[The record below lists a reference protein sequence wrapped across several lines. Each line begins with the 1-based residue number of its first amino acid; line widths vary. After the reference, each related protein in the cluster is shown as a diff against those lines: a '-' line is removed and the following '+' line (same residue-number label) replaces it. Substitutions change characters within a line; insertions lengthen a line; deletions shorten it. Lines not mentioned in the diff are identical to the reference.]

1 VNFILKIVKGPNSGA
16 EIALVSGTT
25 VSFGSG
31 ESCDIVLSDQTL
43 PEKIGELLVED
54 EQVSLRLPDGAQEKL
69 VPLQVKVVDTTAFA
83 VGPADS
89 PWGSLVWPEAPDAGK
104 EPSPPPQKSEE
115 EKKPQQ
121 PKRSSVRWLLWT
133 LVVVVLVAL
142 LELLVLFFWQQLN
155 DKMRQARRW
164 FRRTSVKSERV
175 VKRQQRQTL
184 EELAETFGVEAD
196 VPAEGSQET
205 PKLRGN
211 LKRRADR
218 LKLTALA
225 YDCIPGLELD
235 LTDDESLRAS
245 AEELL
250 HFVTED
256 KVKVTAASNRRLELS
271 GELKSLKAVQRMLE
285 AIQADMPLVESVDC
299 SHVTVPAEV
308 AAVVVAKQEVA
319 AVPEPPKT
327 EPKDS
332 APEVLPRLPVVGV
345 LMTPYPCL
353 VMRDGSRVLEGAEF
367 HGFIVSKISNDAVEL
382 RKGETVW
389 EWKP

>member
-16 EIALVSGTT
+16 EIALVSGTI

-69 VPLQVKVVDTTAFA
+69 VPLQVKVMDTTAFA

-89 PWGSLVWPEAPDAGK
+89 PWGSLVWPEVPDAGK
-104 EPSPPPQKSEE
+104 EPSTPEKSAEE
-115 EKKPQQ
+115 EQPQ
-121 PKRSSVRWLLWT
+121 PPTRSSARWLLWT
-133 LVVVVLVAL
+133 LVVVVLVGL
-142 LELLVLFFWQQLN
+142 LELLVLFFWPQLN
-155 DKMRQARRW
+155 VKVRQARSW
-164 FRRTSVKSERV
+164 FRRSSAKSGRV

-184 EELAETFGVEAD
+184 EELAESFGVQAD

-205 PKLRGN
+205 PKLHGN
-211 LKRRADR
+211 LQRRADR

-225 YDCIPGLELD
+225 YDCVPGLELD

-250 HFVTED
+250 HIVTED
-256 KVKVTAASNRRLELS
+256 KVKVTAAANRRLELS

-285 AIQADMPLVESVDC
+285 AIQADMPFVESVDC